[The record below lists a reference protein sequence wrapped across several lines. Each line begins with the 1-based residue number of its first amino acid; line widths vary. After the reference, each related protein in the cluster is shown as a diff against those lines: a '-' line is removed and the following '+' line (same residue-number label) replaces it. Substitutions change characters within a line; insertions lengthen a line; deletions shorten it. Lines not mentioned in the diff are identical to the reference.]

1 MTCPFS
7 EDSVIYLL
15 SKLQRRIFKRLYATL
30 TDLHELHPG
39 QLPML
44 FLVGKNP
51 GLSQKDIAK
60 QLGLEPGTVAV
71 MIKRLEKKGLI
82 LRKTDQQDK
91 RLQRVYL
98 SSEAQELLEHS
109 RKFVQ
114 ELEVE
119 ITRILTQEEVKEF
132 KRIVQK
138 VLDGLAREE
147 DEGVTEDE

>member
-1 MTCPFS
+1 MNCSFS

-15 SKLQRRIFKRLYATL
+15 SKLQRRIFKRLYSAL
-30 TDLHELHPG
+30 AKLHELHPG

-44 FLVGKNP
+44 FLIDKHP

-60 QLGLEPGTVAV
+60 KLGLEPGTVAV
-71 MIKRLEKKGLI
+71 IIKRFEKKGLI
-82 LRKTDQQDK
+82 VRKTDQQDR

-98 SSEAQELLEHS
+98 SNEAQALLEHS

-114 ELEVE
+114 ELETE
-119 ITRILTQEEVKEF
+119 IKRILTEDEVEKF
-132 KRIVQK
+132 KHIVQRI
-138 VLDGLAREE
+138 LDGLVRE